1 MKKLYRLTPLFM
13 IAMVILLQACSAK
26 KNTAGSRFWQALNT
40 RYNVYYHGKTNYDE
54 QIKIVEDEY
63 QDDYSQRLFIH
74 PAEAKS
80 APKAP
85 QPGGSFDRTI
95 EKMQKAIAL
104 HSIKKKPK
112 KQAGKGSD
120 PKYKEWMKR
129 EEYNPFL
136 HNAWYMLAKSE
147 YMKGDF
153 LNAAA
158 TFRYIS
164 RHFPWKT
171 DLAQEAQVWEA
182 LCYCAMGWTNEAD
195 NVLAHIHID
204 KIDNG
209 RIRSLANLAF
219 ADYHIKDKRN
229 EKAIPYLAEAVK
241 GAKGSQKVRLNF
253 LLGQLYEEI
262 GDKAMAYRAFKKAG
276 SSNSSSYRTKF
287 NARIKQSAVF
297 SGYNVTGEVKA
308 LRNMARYDRN
318 KEYLDQIYYAIG
330 NLYLTRGDTVH
341 AIENYKK
348 AAEKSTRNGVDKAIS
363 QLTLGGIYFNQHKY
377 DLAQPCYAEAIPQ
390 ISEDYPNYK
399 MLKHRS
405 DVLDEL
411 SVYSQNVTLQDS
423 LLELSKLPLEEQKK
437 VIKKIID
444 ELKKKEKEEAE
455 NAAREEYMSKQNA
468 NGNPLGNKGN
478 QPTTFQMN
486 NDNSWYFYN
495 TATKNAGK
503 TQFQQTW
510 GNRKLED
517 NWRRRNKAT
526 FSLGDNTESDTTA
539 VSSDSTMMASNDS
552 TKVDKEAMKRAEDPH
567 YEEYYLKQIPKTEEQ
582 IQAAHDII
590 MEGLFNM
597 GVILKD
603 KLEDMDAAEYQF
615 NELMRRYPDNTYRMD
630 AYYNM
635 YLMYMRYGQ
644 TGKAEACRDII
655 LSDFADSKYGQA
667 MQDPD
672 YLENLKNME
681 RDQEAMYEQAYS
693 SYLSNNNE
701 AVHAAY
707 AEMMRKY
714 PLSKIMPKFMFIDAL
729 SYVTQ
734 KNYEQFKTTIKDMLQ
749 RYPETDITPVASGI
763 VKQLNS
769 GRKLTGGSSNTRGMI
784 WSTRLANDST
794 SGGIEREFTPFKDE
808 PDKPHSFIV
817 LYPTDSVSSNLLLY
831 EVARHNFN
839 AFVVKDYDLEQM
851 TFSRLGL
858 LVVKG
863 FANYDEAVH
872 YRTVFEEDKDMAI
885 PENLTKVIISDGN
898 FQLLLN
904 EGRSFEDYFEYLEH
918 RNDEV
923 VENKV
928 PELKAIKKANEE
940 SEDLEESQAATTLP
954 DASGMTKHVVKKG
967 DKLSKLAN
975 QYKVPA
981 ADIRKANGLSDDKI
995 KIGDT
1000 LLIPVNPEKV
1010 AEQKAIAD
1018 EAKKQKADEAKKAQA
1033 DKKNAETKKQEA
1045 ARKKAAEDESN
1056 MEERRRKEAEER
1068 IRREEAEVKNLESSG
1083 SVSIN
1088 DDINGESRA
1097 ENDANKDEGV
1107 KGIGNKTSRTQ
1118 SRDQLMRANKEKR
1131 EKAIAERK
1139 AREEEERKA
1148 REEKANND
1156 NEKAKADLER
1166 AQSEQKADAAG
1177 NTGNDEKTAP
1187 ATTDKPRSVKDTK
1200 DEEKKAKEEAK
1211 KAEKKAKED
1220 AKKAEKERKKAEEER
1235 KKQREAEMKQRDAE
1249 AKKQQEAE
1257 MKQRIEAEKLADAKL
1272 KAEIKQK
1279 EREAKAKEKAE
1290 MEVLKE
1296 KEKAEKERMKKF
1308 GKVEKQKQDSIKRA
1322 EKEADKLLAKLQKA
1336 REDSIAR
1343 VDKARED
1350 SLDALDQ
1357 ARIDTRKQ
1365 MEKDRAQIERDKI
1378 QAKIDAKKQ
1387 QEKERK
1393 ERMKA
1398 KEEERKA
1405 KAKERKEKQ
1414 KEREKARKER
1424 EKERKAEAKEREKA
1438 QKQKQKER
1446 EDAQKQK
1453 QKEREEAQKQ
1463 KERERKDKAAA
1474 AKASKK

>member
-1 MKKLYRLTPLFM
+1 M

-63 QDDYSQRLFIH
+63 QDDYSQRLFVH
-74 PAEAKS
+74 PAEAK
-80 APKAP
+80 ANPKSP
-85 QPGGSFDRTI
+85 QPSGSFDRTI

-112 KQAGKGSD
+112 KKAGKGSD
-120 PKYKEWMKR
+120 PKFKEWMKR

-136 HNAWYMLAKSE
+136 HNAWYLLAKSE

-164 RHFPWKT
+164 RHFTWKE
-171 DLAQEAQVWEA
+171 DLALESQVWEA

-204 KIDNG
+204 KIENK
-209 RIRSLANLAF
+209 RIRSLANLAY
-219 ADYHIKDKRN
+219 ADYYIKEKRN
-229 EKAIPYLAEAVK
+229 EQAIPYLAEAVK
-241 GAKGSQKVRLNF
+241 GAKGSQKVRLYF
-253 LLGQLYEEI
+253 LLGQLYEDAGENTL
-262 GDKAMAYRAFKKAG
+262 AYRAFKKAG
-276 SSNSSSYRTKF
+276 SNNSSSYRTKF
-287 NARIKQSAVF
+287 NARIKQSAVY
-297 SGYNVTGEVKA
+297 SGSNVTSEVKA
-308 LRNMARYDRN
+308 LRSMARYDRN

-330 NLYLTRGDTVH
+330 NLYLSREDTVH

-390 ISEDYPNYK
+390 INEDYPNYK

-411 SVYSQNVTLQDS
+411 AVYSQNVTLQDS
-423 LLELSKLPLEEQKK
+423 LLKLSKMTPEEQKK

-455 NAAREEYMSKQNA
+455 NAAREEYMAQQGA

-503 TQFQQTW
+503 TAFQQTW

-526 FSLGDNTESDTTA
+526 FSLGNDAESDTTA
-539 VSSDSTMMASNDS
+539 LADTTATGNDS
-552 TKVDKEAMKRAEDPH
+552 IKVDKEALKRAEDPH

-590 MEGLFNM
+590 MEGLYNM

-615 NELMRRYPDNTYRMD
+615 EELMRRYPDNTYRLD

-635 YLMYMRYGQ
+635 YLMYMRYGK
-644 TGKAEACRDII
+644 TGKAESCRDII
-655 LSDFADSKYGQA
+655 LTEFADSKYGQA

-672 YLENLKNME
+672 YLDNLKNME
-681 RDQEAMYEQAYS
+681 SDQEAMYEQAYS
-693 SYLSNNNE
+693 DYLNNNNE
-701 AVHAAY
+701 GVHAAY

-734 KNYEQFKTTIKDMLQ
+734 KNYSQFQTTIKEMLE
-749 RYPETDITPVASGI
+749 RYPDTDITPVASGI

-784 WSTRLANDST
+784 WSTRLGNDST
-794 SGGIEREFTPFKDE
+794 GGGVNREVTPFKDE
-808 PDKPHSFIV
+808 PDKPHTFIL
-817 LYPTDSVSSNLLLY
+817 LYPTDSVSSNMLLY

-839 AFVVKDYDLEQM
+839 AFVVKDYDIEQM
-851 TFSRLGL
+851 TFNRLGL

-863 FANYDEAVH
+863 FGNYNEAVH
-872 YRTVFEEDKDMAI
+872 YRTVFEEDKDMVI

-904 EGRSFEDYFEYLEH
+904 EGRSFEEYFNYLEN
-918 RNDEV
+918 RNDSI

-928 PELKAIKKANEE
+928 PELKEVKKANAA
-940 SEDLEESQAATTLP
+940 LEESDTTATPTAL
-954 DASGMTKHVVKKG
+954 DASGMLKHVVKKG
-967 DKLSKLAN
+967 DKLTKLAQ
-975 QYKVPA
+975 QYKVAA
-981 ADIRKANGLSDDKI
+981 ADIKKANGLTDDKI
-995 KIGDT
+995 KIGET
-1000 LLIPVNPEKV
+1000 LLIPTTSSQPDKTVTEKTEADKAKEEAQAKRK
-1010 AEQKAIAD
+1010 AEAD
-1018 EAKKQKADEAKKAQA
+1018 AKKAELARKQAEAVEKKKEQTRKKAEAAAKKAQ
-1033 DKKNAETKKQEA
+1033 EEQ
-1045 ARKKAAEDESN
+1045 RK
-1056 MEERRRKEAEER
+1056 
-1068 IRREEAEVKNLESSG
+1068 REEAEVKALENGDNSGNSG
-1083 SVSIN
+1083 SVSN
-1088 DDINGESRA
+1088 NGSTDDNGIEGSNLTHTMPSEEAQSDKKEEKAES
-1097 ENDANKDEGV
+1097 EGGISNTTPITNANNGKA
-1107 KGIGNKTSRTQ
+1107 KSREEI
-1118 SRDQLMRANKEKR
+1118 MRANRERR
-1131 EKAIAERK
+1131 EKALAER
-1139 AREEEERKA
+1139 
-1148 REEKANND
+1148 
-1156 NEKAKADLER
+1156 
-1166 AQSEQKADAAG
+1166 
-1177 NTGNDEKTAP
+1177 
-1187 ATTDKPRSVKDTK
+1187 
-1200 DEEKKAKEEAK
+1200 KAKEEAK
-1211 KAEKKAKED
+1211 DNDDKKDESNDQAKAKAETEKTDSKARSVRDTKNDE
-1220 AKKAEKERKKAEEER
+1220 KQAEKERKKAEEER
-1235 KKQREAEMKQRDAE
+1235 KKQQEADRKKRQEE
-1249 AKKQQEAE
+1249 AKKRQEAE
-1257 MKQRIEAEKLADAKL
+1257 MKERLAAEKQAEEKL
-1272 KAEIKQK
+1272 KAEIKDK
-1279 EREAKAKEKAE
+1279 DREAKAKEKDE
-1290 MEVLKE
+1290 MKLLKE
-1296 KEKAEKERMKKF
+1296 KEKAEKARMKQLEKI
-1308 GKVEKQKQDSIKRA
+1308 EKQKQDSIKRA

-1343 VDKARED
+1343 VEKARED
-1350 SLDALDQ
+1350 SLNALDQ

-1424 EKERKAEAKEREKA
+1424 DKERKAEAKEKEKL

-1446 EDAQKQK
+1446 EEAQKQK

-1463 KERERKDKAAA
+1463 KERERKEKAAA